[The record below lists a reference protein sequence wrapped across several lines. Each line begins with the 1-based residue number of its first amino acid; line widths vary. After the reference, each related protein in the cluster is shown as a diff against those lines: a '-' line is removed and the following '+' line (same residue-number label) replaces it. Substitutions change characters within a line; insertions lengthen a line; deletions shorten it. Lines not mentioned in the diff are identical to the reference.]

1 MQATNVALILAA
13 GNGSR
18 LRGVSGAVPKPLVQV
33 EGRPLL
39 EHVILGSQVAGI
51 DRFVIVVGYG
61 SSAIQ
66 SWLMNRRFPG
76 AQIEIVENHE
86 YFKPN
91 GVSALKAQRSI
102 NEPFLLLM
110 SDHLFDPQT
119 AADLLLEPLEGDSTI
134 LAVDYKLHSIF
145 DMDDAT
151 KVLCRG
157 KYIHNIGKNLIRYN
171 AVDTGMFLCT
181 PALFSAL
188 EQSMVNGSC
197 SLSDGMRLLAADR
210 RLHTFD
216 IGDGFWQ
223 DVDTPDTLEYANSVL
238 HYRYAANRMVPE
250 AVHV

>member
-18 LRGVSGAVPKPLVQV
+18 LKEVSGSIPKPLVRV
-33 EGRPLL
+33 DGRPLL
-39 EHVILGSQVAGI
+39 EHVILGLQVAGV
-51 DRFVIVVGYG
+51 DRFVVVIGHG
-61 SSAIQ
+61 GAAIQ
-66 SWLMNRRFPG
+66 SWLMNRQFPG
-76 AQIEIVENHE
+76 AQIELIENLE

-91 GVSALKAQRSI
+91 GVSALKARHAI
-102 NEPFLLLM
+102 NQPFLLLM
-110 SDHLFDPQT
+110 ADHLFDPQT
-119 AADLLLEPLEGDSTI
+119 ATDLLHEPIQSGTTI

-151 KVLCRG
+151 KVSCHG
-157 KYIHNIGKNLIRYN
+157 KYISHIGKDLIRYN

-197 SLSDGMRLLAADR
+197 SLSDGMRLLAAYR
-210 RLHTFD
+210 RLHAFD
-216 IGDGFWQ
+216 IGDAFWQ
-223 DVDTPDTLEYANSVL
+223 DVDTPDALEYANAL
-238 HYRYAANRMVPE
+238 LQHRYATTRVVTE